1 MTMHNKGR
9 TERKLRHVV
18 LGAGVAGIHAAE
30 TIRRLKPDDEIVVVE
45 KEDRRPYSRV
55 LLPEL
60 LSGEMDV
67 DRLWLRDRL
76 WAERHRIRFLAGEQ
90 LVEVSPGKGTCALS
104 GGIRLSFDTLL
115 LATGAAPLVPPVPGV
130 EAPNCFGLRSLED
143 VRLMKRLLPAVRDV
157 LVVGGGFVGLK
168 VAEALRKV
176 GKNVVVV
183 EALER
188 LLPRVL
194 DETGSRMLQETV
206 VGAGGVRLVTGV
218 LVKSFG
224 HERGLVREALLGDGR
239 TIPAEMVVLA
249 VGTRP
254 SLPEVFRGLVA
265 AGGRGVAVD
274 SHMRTSLEGVFAAG
288 DVAASPGFLG
298 EDRFNNAIW
307 PSASSQGYIAGSNMA
322 GRPLE
327 HEGAIPSNV
336 VEVFGLRVATVGISS
351 VEGSHGNLESRV
363 LVAGGGVY
371 KKAVFSD
378 GRPVGYLA
386 IGDTSDAGLW
396 ASCIRRGRVGLRG
409 PAAKLFFSFLA

>member
-1 MTMHNKGR
+1 M
-9 TERKLRHVV
+9 
-18 LGAGVAGIHAAE
+18 HAAE
-30 TIRRLKPDDEIVVVE
+30 TIRRLRPGDEIFIVE
-45 KEDRRPYSRV
+45 KEGRRPYSRV
-55 LLPEL
+55 LLPEV
-60 LSGEMDV
+60 LSGEMEV
-67 DRLWLRDRL
+67 DRLWLRDER
-76 WAERHRIRFLAGEQ
+76 WAERHRVRFLAGEQ
-90 LVEVSPGKGTCALS
+90 VVEFAPKEGACGLS
-104 GGIRLSFDTLL
+104 GGMRLCFDTLL

-143 VRLMKRLLPAVRDV
+143 VRLMKMRLPDVRDV

-168 VAEALRKV
+168 VAEALRKI

-194 DETGSRMLQETV
+194 DETGSRMLQERV
-206 VGAGGVRLVTGV
+206 AGAGGVGLLTGV

-224 HERGLVREALLGDGR
+224 HERGSIREALLGDGR
-239 TIPAEMVVLA
+239 TIPADMVVLA

-265 AGGRGVAVD
+265 ADGRGVAVD
-274 SHMRTSLEGVFAAG
+274 SRMRTSLEGVFAAG
-288 DVAASPGFLG
+288 DVAACPGFLG
-298 EDRFNNAIW
+298 EERFNNAIW

-322 GRPLE
+322 GHPLE

-336 VEVFGLRVATVGISS
+336 VEVFGLRVATVGMSS
-351 VEGSHGNLESRV
+351 VEGSRGNLESRV

-371 KKAVFSD
+371 KKVVFSD

-396 ASCIRRGRVGLRG
+396 ASCIRKGRVGLRG
-409 PAAKLFFSFLA
+409 PAAKIP